1 MQGKGSRRKKK
12 EARIWL
18 VNNCFPVVL
27 QNCIAQPVKGRAVE
41 FLPFLACLLGLETQE
56 CSGPQVGMLN
66 VEKPSGNSRKDR
78 EFPWEFAHNI
88 P

>member
-1 MQGKGSRRKKK
+1 MVGEQLLPCGFAELHCTACERH
-12 EARIWL
+12 
-18 VNNCFPVVL
+18 
-27 QNCIAQPVKGRAVE
+27 RAIE